1 MDNKNLYYDSTEG
14 DNLYKYEDNQLNLDS
29 ATPEDVIEDWVYR
42 DPVTREVQ
50 VGTMPIIDENR
61 IRVEPG
67 EEYHIPKGYHPGT
80 EVVYVGSLSDFTY
93 GTATPED
100 VIEGKIFW
108 VNGERLVGTREEGP
122 TDQSATATSDD
133 IREGK
138 TAWVNKTKVI
148 GNLPSSPR
156 KDMSLTAGSSYT
168 IPRGIESGDSVISA
182 IDLATQTQGTATSDH
197 IFKDEIAWVNGV
209 KVIGEYDIDTYVQ
222 DYLSETD
229 ANQEDVRSSKKFYSS
244 SVGRVSNGSMT
255 EYLNQ
260 PTKNILNGQTYAIP
274 KGYHDGNGKIQ
285 VSSLAEVTPGTAT
298 ANKLLHGETAWVNGV
313 QITGEMYQ
321 YVTDASDTTA
331 TEYDIREG
339 KTAYIQGHKV
349 TGMSKYDIVSWIA
362 TDTNLLDETGVAI
375 EVPESR
381 WEKIYYIRIDVYEND
396 VIKNIFTKENLLSGE
411 IALFDN
417 DNISINTVYGDGT
430 INFEDKLKRKFYVTM
445 IGYSI
450 IPQESIHT
458 N

>member
-50 VGTMPIIDENR
+50 VGTMPIINENR
-61 IRVEPG
+61 IRLEPDG
-67 EEYHIPKGYHPGT
+67 EYHIPKGYHPGT

-108 VNGERLVGTREEGP
+108 VNGERLVGTRDEGP

-274 KGYHDGNGKIQ
+274 KGYHDGNGT
-285 VSSLAEVTPGTAT
+285 VVANSLESQTQGTAT
-298 ANKLLHGETAWVNGV
+298 ENNLSNGVTAWVNG
-313 QITGEMYQ
+313 QKITGNGTDVNNSYNNGYNAGYSAGKGQVETRTVSATCGNFGNINTYG
-321 YVTDASDTTA
+321 YSRSVAVTVPQ
-331 TEYDIREG
+331 IEG
-339 KTAYIQGHKV
+339 KSLITYAIQ
-349 TGMSKYDIVSWIA
+349 SISISN
-362 TDTNLLDETGVAI
+362 TNREFGSGT
-375 EVPESR
+375 
-381 WEKIYYIRIDVYEND
+381 
-396 VIKNIFTKENLLSGE
+396 FQTTLSG
-411 IALFDN
+411 
-417 DNISINTVYGDGT
+417 NTLYVYSADCGWKSGGT
-430 INFEDKLKRKFYVTM
+430 SVSATVIFIYA
-445 IGYSI
+445 
-450 IPQESIHT
+450 
-458 N
+458 